1 MWHGK
6 KRKVLMGKNEFM
18 GQLDGHKILLLDKL
32 SLLAKDKN

>member
-6 KRKVLMGKNEFM
+6 AYNVLIGKNDFM
-18 GQLDGHKILLLDKL
+18 GQVDGHKILLLDKL